1 MQLYSSSWQGYRFRM
16 NPDSVAVL
24 KDMPDFEGREL
35 PALAEDFLR
44 TRAEVWAD
52 ALASAG
58 AGPGDFDVTVDAHER
73 RAKLSRAG
81 SLVFK
86 AEI

>member
-1 MQLYSSSWQGYRFRM
+1 MQLYSTSWQGYRFRM

-24 KDMPDFEGREL
+24 KRMPDFEGGEL

-73 RAKLSRAG
+73 RARLSREGA
-81 SLVFK
+81 LVFK

>member
-1 MQLYSSSWQGYRFRM
+1 MQTYSTNWQGYRFRLD
-16 NPDSVAVL
+16 PSSVGIL
-24 KDMPDFEGREL
+24 KSMPDFEGREL
-35 PALAEDFLR
+35 PAVAEDFLR

-58 AGPGDFDVTVDAHER
+58 AGPGDFDVSLDAHER
-73 RAKLSRAG
+73 RANLSRDGA
-81 SLVFK
+81 LVFK

>member
-1 MQLYSSSWQGYRFRM
+1 MQTYSANWQGYRFRLDP
-16 NPDSVAVL
+16 NSVGVL
-24 KDMPDFEGREL
+24 KSMPDFEGREL

-44 TRAEVWAD
+44 NRAEVWAD

-58 AGPGDFDVTVDAHER
+58 AGPGDFDVAVDAHER
-73 RAKLSRAG
+73 RARLSREGA
-81 SLVFK
+81 LVFK

>member
-1 MQLYSSSWQGYRFRM
+1 MQLYSTSWQGYRFRM

-24 KDMPDFEGREL
+24 KRMPAFEGREL

-44 TRAEVWAD
+44 NRAEVWAD

-58 AGPGDFDVTVDAHER
+58 AGPGDFDVTVDEHER
-73 RAKLSRAG
+73 RAGLSREGA
-81 SLVFK
+81 LVFK